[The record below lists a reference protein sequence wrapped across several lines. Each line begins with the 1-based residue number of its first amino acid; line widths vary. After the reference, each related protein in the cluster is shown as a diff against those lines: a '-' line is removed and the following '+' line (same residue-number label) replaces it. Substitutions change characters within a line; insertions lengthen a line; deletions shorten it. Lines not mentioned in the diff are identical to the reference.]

1 MSTHEPTQVT
11 WTAVDDFC
19 EHRLHAPDPALTG
32 ALAASDAAGLPAIA
46 VSPCQGKFLNLLARI
61 RGARRILELGTLG
74 GYSTIWLA
82 RALPA
87 AGQLVTIEIDPAHA
101 AVATANIARAGLS
114 GSVQIRV
121 GPALSELDEMIARAE
136 SPFDLVF
143 IDADK
148 PNNPNY
154 VERSLRLTR
163 PGSIIIVDNVIRR
176 GQVLDESGTDDRVIG
191 ARRVIELLG
200 SHPSLDTTVLQTVG
214 VKGYDGFA
222 IALVR

>member
-1 MSTHEPTQVT
+1 MQTPEPTQST
-11 WTAVDDFC
+11 WTQVDSYC
-19 EHRLHAPDPALTG
+19 EQRLHAPDDALG
-32 ALAASDAAGLPAIA
+32 QALAASDAAGLPAIA
-46 VSPCQGKFLNLLARI
+46 VSACQGKFLHLLARV

-87 AGQLVTIEIDPAHA
+87 EGQLVTIEIDPAHA
-101 AVATANIARAGLS
+101 AVATSNIARAGLS
-114 GSVQIRV
+114 GRVQIRV
-121 GPALSELDEMIARAE
+121 GPALTELDQMITRGE

-154 VERSLRLTR
+154 VERCLKLTR
-163 PGSIIIVDNVIRR
+163 PGSVIIVDNVIRR
-176 GQVLDESGTDDRVIG
+176 GGVLDESGTDDRVVG
-191 ARRVIELLG
+191 ARRVIELMG
-200 SHPSLDTTVLQTVG
+200 THPSLDATVLQTVG
-214 VKGYDGFA
+214 LKGYDGFA

>member
-1 MSTHEPTQVT
+1 VQTPEPTQST
-11 WTAVDDFC
+11 WTAVDSYC
-19 EHRLHAPDPALTG
+19 ERHLHAPDTSLDHALS
-32 ALAASDAAGLPAIA
+32 ASEAAGLPAIA
-46 VSPCQGKFLNLLARI
+46 VSACQGKFLNLLARI
-61 RGARRILELGTLG
+61 RGAKRILELGTLG

-87 AGQLVTIEIDPAHA
+87 NGQLVTIEIDPAHA

-114 GSVQIRV
+114 GCVQIRV
-121 GPALSELDEMIARAE
+121 GPALAELDQMIARAE

-154 VERSLRLTR
+154 VERSLKLTH
-163 PGSIIIVDNVIRR
+163 PGSVIIVDNVIRR
-176 GQVLDESGTDDRVIG
+176 GGVLDESGTDDRVIG
-191 ARRVIELLG
+191 ARRVIELMG
-200 SHPSLDTTVLQTVG
+200 THPSLDATVLQTVG
-214 VKGYDGFA
+214 LKGYDGFA

>member
-1 MSTHEPTQVT
+1 MQTPEPTQPT
-11 WTAVDDFC
+11 WSAVDTYC
-19 EHRLHAPDPALTG
+19 ERHLHAPDTSLDHALS
-32 ALAASDAAGLPAIA
+32 ASEAAGLPAIA
-46 VSPCQGKFLNLLARI
+46 VSACQGKFLNLLARI
-61 RGARRILELGTLG
+61 RGAKRILELGTLG

-87 AGQLVTIEIDPAHA
+87 NGQLVTIEIDPAHA

-114 GSVQIRV
+114 GCVQIRV
-121 GPALSELDEMIARAE
+121 GAALTELDQMIARAE

-154 VERSLRLTR
+154 VERCLKLTH
-163 PGSIIIVDNVIRR
+163 PGSVIIVDNVIRR
-176 GQVLDESGTDDRVIG
+176 GGVLDESGTDDRVIG
-191 ARRVIELLG
+191 ARRVIELMG
-200 SHPSLDTTVLQTVG
+200 THPSLDATVLQTVG
-214 VKGYDGFA
+214 LKGYDGFA

>member
-1 MSTHEPTQVT
+1 M
-11 WTAVDDFC
+11 
-19 EHRLHAPDPALTG
+19 
-32 ALAASDAAGLPAIA
+32 
-46 VSPCQGKFLNLLARI
+46 
-61 RGARRILELGTLG
+61 
-74 GYSTIWLA
+74 
-82 RALPA
+82 
-87 AGQLVTIEIDPAHA
+87 TIEIDPAHA

-114 GSVQIRV
+114 GCVQIRV
-121 GPALSELDEMIARAE
+121 GPALSELDEMIAGAE

-176 GQVLDESGTDDRVIG
+176 GHVLDESGTDDRVIG
-191 ARRVIELLG
+191 ARRVIDLLG